1 MARALSRP
9 TSSVD
14 RVRRFNRFYTRVI
27 GALDEGHL
35 QSAHSLADVRVLY
48 ELAHRADPTASEIG
62 DDLGLDAGYLSRILR
77 SFEKSKIVRRVAS
90 KHDARQSFLHLTPEG
105 RSLFANLDARAR
117 AAIIDLFAPLDDL
130 SQRKIVDAMD
140 LIKETFEKTPRDRAP
155 VSLRTHRPGDMG
167 AVVSRQAILYATEY
181 DWNEEYEAL
190 TARIT
195 ADFLDDFDATRE
207 ICFIAEQEA
216 AMVGSV
222 FLIRHPEREDVA
234 KLRLLYVEPHARGQ
248 GVGKRLVRECTTFAR
263 RAGYRAIT
271 LWTNDVLAS
280 ARRIYEA
287 EGYRLV
293 NEEKH
298 RSFGKDLVGQ
308 TWEMQL

>member
-35 QSAHSLADVRVLY
+35 QSAYSLADVRVLY
-48 ELAHRADPTASEIG
+48 ELAHRTDPIASEIG

-77 SFEKSKIVRRVAS
+77 TLEKSRLLRRVAS
-90 KHDARQSFLHLTPEG
+90 KHDARRSFLHLTPEG
-105 RSLFANLDARAR
+105 RSLFANLDMRAR
-117 AAIIDLFAPLDDL
+117 AAIIELFAPLDDV

-155 VSLRTHRPGDMG
+155 ISLRTHRPGDMG

-190 TARIT
+190 AARIT
-195 ADFLDDFDATRE
+195 ADFLDDFDSARE
-207 ICFIAEQEA
+207 VCFIAEQEA

-222 FLIRHPEREDVA
+222 FLIRHPELEDVA

-248 GVGKRLVRECTTFAR
+248 GVGKRLVHECTTFAR

-271 LWTNDVLAS
+271 LWTNDVLVS

-293 NEEKH
+293 KEEKH

-308 TWEMQL
+308 TWELEL